1 VRPESETTRDTVR
14 DRNCGSFRAAATRR
28 VATAAAWAAWAALAG
43 CAGTD
48 YAPRYADPVYAA
60 RPAPQTMTFRLQ
72 VGDRVKVNV
81 WKEDDLE
88 SVQSIQADGTI
99 APPLLGSQKIVG
111 LTVDEARGRVA
122 DAYREYLIEPKVS
135 LNVVSI
141 LSNRV
146 FVLGEV
152 KEPQAVPMKGATTA
166 LECVA
171 LAGGFEEEYAEKSRI
186 RVVRRGPDGSPVVL
200 PLDGA
205 AVLAGL
211 APDVPLQRGDI
222 VYVPARGVTNWAR
235 SVGQALEPLGT
246 AIGAAGTVATSYA
259 LLQD

>member
-1 VRPESETTRDTVR
+1 VRSDPSLAPGLLRRIPSALSVA
-14 DRNCGSFRAAATRR
+14 CALSLAA
-28 VATAAAWAAWAALAG
+28 
-43 CAGTD
+43 CQGTD
-48 YAPRYADPVYAA
+48 YPPRYADPVVVA
-60 RPAPQTMTFRLQ
+60 RPQPATMTFRLQ

-88 SVQSIQADGTI
+88 SVQTIQADGTI
-99 APPLLGSQKIVG
+99 SPPLLPGQRIAG
-111 LTVDEARGRVA
+111 LTVDEARARVT
-122 DAYREYLIEPKVS
+122 DAYREYLIDPKVS

-146 FVLGEV
+146 FVIGEV
-152 KEPQAVPMKGATTA
+152 REPQAVPMKGATSA
-166 LECVA
+166 LESVA
-171 LAGGFEEEYAEKSRI
+171 LAGGFEEEFAEKRLI
-186 RVVRRGPDGSPVVL
+186 RVVRKGADGQPVVI
-200 PLDGA
+200 PVDGA
-205 AVLAGL
+205 AVLAGW

>member
-1 VRPESETTRDTVR
+1 
-14 DRNCGSFRAAATRR
+14 
-28 VATAAAWAAWAALAG
+28 
-43 CAGTD
+43 
-48 YAPRYADPVYAA
+48 
-60 RPAPQTMTFRLQ
+60 MTFRLQ

-88 SVQSIQADGTI
+88 SVQTIQADGTI
-99 APPLLGSQKIVG
+99 SPPLLAGQRIAG
-111 LTVDEARGRVA
+111 MTVDEARATVTE
-122 DAYREYLIEPKVS
+122 AYREYLIDPKVS

-152 KEPQAVPMKGATTA
+152 REPQAVPMKGPTTA
-166 LECVA
+166 LASVA
-171 LAGGFEEEYAEKSRI
+171 LAGGFEEEFAEKRLI
-186 RVVRRGPDGSPVVL
+186 RVVRKGADGRPVVI
-200 PLDGA
+200 PVDGA
-205 AVLAGL
+205 AVLAGW